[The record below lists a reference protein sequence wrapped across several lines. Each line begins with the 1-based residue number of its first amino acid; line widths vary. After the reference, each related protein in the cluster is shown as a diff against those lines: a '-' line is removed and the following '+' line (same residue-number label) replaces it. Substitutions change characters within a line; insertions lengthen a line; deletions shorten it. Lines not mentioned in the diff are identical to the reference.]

1 MDVPSVSHKF
11 RFLLEQL
18 CAHFTLK
25 VCDVTDPMN
34 KLHVL
39 GEVPSRFKQFATN
52 VTRLGSLA
60 FRCLPL
66 LRRSCCCCCGRLLL
80 YSSFWPQ
87 QTGLIIQLRCVAR
100 MRRDLVNIPAML
112 VQMRLALED
121 LVADA
126 ARQPLHV
133 AHEMNV
139 RHVRLQMRVA
149 LERLGAEL
157 TRELLDVTQS
167 VHLFDVRRNCVL
179 VREQLSAE
187 VTRNR
192 FSPHHNSFLACWTV
206 YASFVSAQR

>member
-18 CAHFTLK
+18 CAHFTLE
-25 VCDVTDPMN
+25 VCDVTDAMN
-34 KLHVL
+34 ELHVL
-39 GEVPSRFKQFATN
+39 CKVPSRFKQFPTN
-52 VTRLGSLA
+52 VTRLRSLA
-60 FRCLPL
+60 IRCLLL
-66 LRRSCCCCCGRLLL
+66 LRHSCCGRLLL

-100 MRRDLVNIPAML
+100 VRRDFVDIPAML

-139 RHVRLQMRVA
+139 RHVRLQVRVA
-149 LERLGAEL
+149 LESLGAEL
-157 TRELLDVTQS
+157 ARELLDVTQS

-206 YASFVSAQR
+206 HASLVSAQR